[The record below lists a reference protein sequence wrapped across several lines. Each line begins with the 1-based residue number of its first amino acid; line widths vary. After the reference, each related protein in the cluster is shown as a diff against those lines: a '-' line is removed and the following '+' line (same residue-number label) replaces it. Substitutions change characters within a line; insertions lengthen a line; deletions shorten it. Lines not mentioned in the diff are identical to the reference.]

1 MNKKNYE
8 VELRG
13 NTRSYRSELGRAITS
28 NERFNNSMRGLSQG
42 AQAIQGPM
50 GGVASRV
57 SVVNSLFSSGA
68 AVTSGLAAALAGL
81 VAVGYK
87 SLQVFN
93 EYEKSQLRTEAL
105 VRATGN
111 AAGFTAE
118 QLQQQANQV
127 ERSHV

>member
-68 AVTSGLAAALAGL
+68 AVVRCLRPS
-81 VAVGYK
+81 
-87 SLQVFN
+87 N
-93 EYEKSQLRTEAL
+93 EWGKHRYEMRQ
-105 VRATGN
+105 
-111 AAGFTAE
+111 
-118 QLQQQANQV
+118 
-127 ERSHV
+127 